1 MAMVVGMLSFGIND
15 LNILVSM
22 FSFNLLWIFVDV
34 YQMATVA
41 NVDRSGAF
49 ASLIPGA
56 QGLGQI
62 VGPNLAAS
70 ILGAGLGYSKV
81 FAMCAMAA
89 VAGLV
94 IYGAMYVWLRKFS
107 PSLARAT

>member
-1 MAMVVGMLSFGIND
+1 MT
-15 LNILVSM
+15 
-22 FSFNLLWIFVDV
+22 VDV
-34 YQMATVA
+34 VNSQNEKVGS
-41 NVDRSGAF
+41 VD
-49 ASLIPGA
+49 LI
-56 QGLGQI
+56 GQI

-94 IYGAMYVWLRKFS
+94 IYGAMYVWLRKFI